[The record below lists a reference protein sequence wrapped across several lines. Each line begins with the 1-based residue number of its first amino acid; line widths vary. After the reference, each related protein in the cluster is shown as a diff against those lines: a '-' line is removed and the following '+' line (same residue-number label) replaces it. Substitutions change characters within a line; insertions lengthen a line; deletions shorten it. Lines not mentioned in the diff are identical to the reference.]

1 MTPAG
6 TRIAQRFALH
16 RTDPPF
22 KEAIMDVP
30 ATEEQIRSLAYSL
43 WEEAGCPEG
52 QAEAFWAKAE
62 EQLGVESSD
71 VKSDA
76 AS

>member
-1 MTPAG
+1 
-6 TRIAQRFALH
+6 
-16 RTDPPF
+16 
-22 KEAIMDVP
+22 MDVP